1 MLISCTAAQVEEASR
16 SRHWTFAICRHS
28 FAEGILR
35 SWRSLGPI
43 SRYFHGKQE
52 IILYPQPLIL
62 VAVADITIMDDLIDD
77 VCKMYDMTTLSVF
90 LLFHPHH
97 AFVCLSSALHFF
109 FITWIIFRAGTTGIL
124 HDVIDSKR
132 DVLLSENVEPTDQD
146 GRSSRLFHRCLSG

>member
-28 FAEGILR
+28 FAEGIFR

-52 IILYPQPLIL
+52 IIYTLCPLFLWRSPILLYWTTWSTMYARYTIWRRYRFSYSFIL
-62 VAVADITIMDDLIDD
+62 TV
-77 VCKMYDMTTLSVF
+77 Y
-90 LLFHPHH
+90 LFVYRRC
-97 AFVCLSSALHFF
+97 FTYF
-109 FITWIIFRAGTTGIL
+109 FITWITFRAGTTGLL

-132 DVLLSENVEPTDQD
+132 DVLLSENVEPTDED
-146 GRSSRLFHRCLSG
+146 RRSSRLFQRCLSG